1 MSINQNAGIKTTE
14 LPRPAAVQG
23 TDTMLVNTEAGAGQV
38 PFSVASAFFKNELKP
53 TVQTEAAAQ
62 ISARECA
69 EKGSVTIT
77 NSQVYPFNAGI
88 ATVALGTPRENL
100 DYIVNTEISAAVG
113 NVQAIEVYD
122 KQLNG
127 FKIRYDGSATS
138 VTIKYYVTGGMQ

>member
-1 MSINQNAGIKTTE
+1 MSVNQNAGIKTTD
-14 LPRPAAVQG
+14 LPLGAAVQG
-23 TDTMLVNTEAGAGQV
+23 TDTMLVNMEVGVGQV
-38 PFSVASAFFKNELKP
+38 PFSAASEFFKDELKP

-62 ISARECA
+62 ISAQESA

-77 NSQVYPFNAGI
+77 NNQAYPFNAGI
-88 ATVALGTPRENL
+88 ATVALGTPRKNL
-100 DYIVNTEISAAVG
+100 DYITNVEIAAAVG

>member
-1 MSINQNAGIKTTE
+1 MNAVIKTNE
-14 LPRPAAVQG
+14 LPQADALLAGDRILVDTDAAG
-23 TDTMLVNTEAGAGQV
+23 TGAVSYGAMVEQVKGALLPTMRTEA
-38 PFSVASAFFKNELKP
+38 
-53 TVQTEAAAQ
+53 TAQ
-62 ISARECA
+62 LNAQESA

-77 NSQVYPFNAGI
+77 NNQAHPFNAGT
-88 ATVALGTPRENL
+88 ATVALATPRKNL
-100 DYIVNTEISAAVG
+100 DYITNVEIAAAVG